1 MTKRIA
7 QKHKIDRRLSVNLW
21 GRPKSPFNLRKYKP
35 GQHGQKHS
43 GKLSDFG
50 VQLNAK
56 QKLKGYYGN
65 IGEKQFRKYFAE
77 AERRR
82 GDTGQNL
89 IGILECRLDAIV
101 YRLKLAP
108 TVFAARQ
115 LVNHCHILLNGKKCN
130 IPSAMV
136 KVGDVVSLKEK
147 SHQIPMVIEAIGSP
161 ERDVPDYCDVDH
173 KKMSGSITRVP
184 LLEDVPYATQMEPNL
199 VVEYYSR

>member
-1 MTKRIA
+1 M
-7 QKHKIDRRLSVNLW
+7 
-21 GRPKSPFNLRKYKP
+21 
-35 GQHGQKHS
+35 
-43 GKLSDFG
+43 
-50 VQLNAK
+50 
-56 QKLKGYYGN
+56 
-65 IGEKQFRKYFAE
+65 
-77 AERRR
+77 
-82 GDTGQNL
+82 